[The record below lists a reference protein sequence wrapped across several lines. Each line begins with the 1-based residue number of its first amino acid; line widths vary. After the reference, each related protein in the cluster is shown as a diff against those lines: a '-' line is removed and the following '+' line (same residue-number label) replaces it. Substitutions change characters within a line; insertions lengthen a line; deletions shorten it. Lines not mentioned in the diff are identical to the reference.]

1 MMFAHLPEH
10 ARALPME
17 LPPLTG
23 PGVSFPID
31 AKDCPKKRGDRPG
44 KTKAPARKKGT
55 ATEAVEHSGGGE
67 VLVCAT
73 CSFPITRESERMEV
87 NGSHTHGFAN
97 PHGLFY
103 DIGCFAFAPGCAFSS
118 DSSAEF
124 SWFAGHRWRLAVC
137 RGCGTHMGWLFESK
151 TGSFAGLILAALTL
165 EQEEGQQGDRG

>member
-67 VLVCAT
+67 VLVWP
-73 CSFPITRESERMEV
+73 SLFSE
-87 NGSHTHGFAN
+87 
-97 PHGLFY
+97 
-103 DIGCFAFAPGCAFSS
+103 PGRVSV
-118 DSSAEF
+118 
-124 SWFAGHRWRLAVC
+124 WR
-137 RGCGTHMGWLFESK
+137 
-151 TGSFAGLILAALTL
+151 
-165 EQEEGQQGDRG
+165 